1 MRETM
6 LIIHFIGLSMGLGT
20 SFAHAFL
27 NGLISK
33 MEKEQATKFRLQLM
47 VLSKMGY
54 TGLVLLIISGSYLIM
69 PFWPSLPS
77 NPLLIIK
84 LALVVLLAC
93 LLFLINRGY
102 QKALISEPEKNLKK
116 IEPFGKL
123 TLLVSVAIVII
134 AVSIFH

>member
-27 NGLISK
+27 NGFISK
-33 MEKEQATKFRLQLM
+33 MEKDQATKFRLQLM

-54 TGLVLLIISGSYLIM
+54 TGLVLLIISGSYLII
-69 PFWPSLPS
+69 PS

-84 LALVVLLAC
+84 MGLVLLLAC
-93 LLFLINRGY
+93 LLFLISRGY